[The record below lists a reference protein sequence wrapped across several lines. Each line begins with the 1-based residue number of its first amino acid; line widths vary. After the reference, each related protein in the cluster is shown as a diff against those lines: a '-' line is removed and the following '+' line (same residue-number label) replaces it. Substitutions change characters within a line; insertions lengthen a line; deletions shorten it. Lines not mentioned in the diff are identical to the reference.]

1 MREQQ
6 SSESA
11 AGCRVCLEAS
21 APAAGN
27 VSYVA
32 LLLIWLIP
40 LCAVVALWAAAS
52 PNVPVWTPW
61 LVPAGLAVVFL
72 ITWQQESDNEP
83 HGGAVIA
90 MVGLAAVPLVSA
102 AILIGYIVRRK
113 RSE

>member
-1 MREQQ
+1 L
-6 SSESA
+6 
-11 AGCRVCLEAS
+11 CLEAS